1 MKTMDQFECISV
13 QQASEMLAQ
22 GDARLVDIRDPQSF
36 AIAHATGAFHLTN
49 SSLNTFIQQTEFETP
64 LLVMCYHGV
73 SSKSAAEYLLTQG
86 FDAVYSVDGGFEH
99 WRQAFPEQIESDA
112 R

>member
-1 MKTMDQFECISV
+1 MDQFECISV